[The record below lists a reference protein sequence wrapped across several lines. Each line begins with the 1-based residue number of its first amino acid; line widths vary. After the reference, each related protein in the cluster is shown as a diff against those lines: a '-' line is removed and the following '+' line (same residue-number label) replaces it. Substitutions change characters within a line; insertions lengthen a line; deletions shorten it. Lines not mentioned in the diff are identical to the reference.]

1 MNAIAD
7 NTLIAAAAGALS
19 GDIQGSVAD
28 ITTRIV
34 NSVPNVLAMLVT
46 LVVGYFVAR
55 WVARAVEIL
64 AVRLGLQKV
73 AQRGGLI
80 ESMHKVGIRH
90 TVPGIVGRIVFWLTM
105 FVVVSVAF
113 DLLGYQAFDVA
124 VERIVAYI
132 PQLLSASLVVV
143 VGLLV
148 ATFLRGAVALGADRL
163 GLVYAERLGTACY
176 VALVPITF
184 IAAFSQLGINF
195 PLINEMILIA
205 FTAVAAGL
213 ALSMGLGGRDVMANI
228 LAGYYT
234 RQLHQAGDIVRVAD
248 LEGKVREVGP
258 VATIIETEEDGLPHR
273 RAIPNTRMLSEAI
286 R

>member
-1 MNAIAD
+1 
-7 NTLIAAAAGALS
+7 
-19 GDIQGSVAD
+19 
-28 ITTRIV
+28 
-34 NSVPNVLAMLVT
+34 
-46 LVVGYFVAR
+46 
-55 WVARAVEIL
+55 
-64 AVRLGLQKV
+64 
-73 AQRGGLI
+73 
-80 ESMHKVGIRH
+80 
-90 TVPGIVGRIVFWLTM
+90 
-105 FVVVSVAF
+105 VVVSVAF

-132 PQLLSASLVVV
+132 PQLLSAALVVV

-184 IAAFSQLGINF
+184 IAAFSQLGIEF

-205 FTAVAAGL
+205 FAAVAVGL

-258 VATIIETEEDGLPHR
+258 VATIIETEEDGLLHR
-273 RAIPNTRMLSEAI
+273 RAVPNTRMLSEAI

>member
-1 MNAIAD
+1 MQD
-7 NTLIAAAAGALS
+7 NTENTVMETTANLPGEIQESVVDVSSRFAGLL
-19 GDIQGSVAD
+19 
-28 ITTRIV
+28 
-34 NSVPNVLAMLVT
+34 PNVLLMLGA
-46 LVVGYFVAR
+46 LVVGFFVAR
-55 WVARAVEIL
+55 WIARGVEVVAERM
-64 AVRLGLQKV
+64 GLQKV
-73 AQRGGLI
+73 AQHGGLI
-80 ESMHKVGIRH
+80 ESMHKVGIRQ

-105 FVVVSVAF
+105 FVVISVAF
-113 DLLGYQAFDVA
+113 DLLGYEAFDVA

-132 PQLLSASLVVV
+132 PQLLSAALVVV

-163 GLVYAERLGTACY
+163 GLVYAERLGTAVY

-184 IAAFSQLGINF
+184 IAAFSQLGIEF

-205 FTAVAAGL
+205 FAAVAVGL
-213 ALSMGLGGRDVMANI
+213 ALSLGLGGRDVMGNI

-258 VATIIETEEDGLPHR
+258 VATIIETEEGGLPHR
-273 RAIPNTRMLSEAI
+273 RAVPNTRMLSEAI